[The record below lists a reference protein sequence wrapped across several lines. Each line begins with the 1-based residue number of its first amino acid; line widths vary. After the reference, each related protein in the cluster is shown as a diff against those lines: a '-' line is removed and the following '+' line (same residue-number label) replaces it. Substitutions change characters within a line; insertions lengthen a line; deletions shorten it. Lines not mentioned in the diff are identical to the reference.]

1 MNKQIKT
8 FLQYGAIAACLSI
21 SSLSHA
27 DMNQVM
33 ALINNPSTAPVVK
46 RCEGNVNCNA
56 FVALSKQWQIIPK
69 DDPLRYFVYSGD
81 LNALIREGK
90 DLHEQQLLDLDDF
103 AYQVF
108 DYRAENFNDRW
119 LYVKG
124 LSVLKYVQRTQILRE
139 I

>member
-8 FLQYGAIAACLSI
+8 FLQSGAIAACLSI

-69 DDPLRYFVYSGD
+69 DDPLRYFIYSGD

-124 LSVLKYVQRTQILRE
+124 LSVLKYVQRTQFAAQ
-139 I
+139 

>member
-8 FLQYGAIAACLSI
+8 FLQYGAIAACLSV

-124 LSVLKYVQRTQILRE
+124 LSVLKYVQRTQFATQ
-139 I
+139 

>member
-69 DDPLRYFVYSGD
+69 DDPLRYFIYSGD

-90 DLHEQQLLDLDDF
+90 DLHKQQLLDLDDF

-124 LSVLKYVQRTQILRE
+124 LSVLKYVQRTQFAAQ
-139 I
+139 

>member
-8 FLQYGAIAACLSI
+8 ILQYGAIATCLAV

-69 DDPLRYFVYSGD
+69 DDPLRYFIYSGD

-124 LSVLKYVQRTQILRE
+124 LSVLKYVQRTQFAAQ
-139 I
+139 

>member
-8 FLQYGAIAACLSI
+8 ILQYGAIAACLAG

-69 DDPLRYFVYSGD
+69 DDPLRYFIYSGD

-124 LSVLKYVQRTQILRE
+124 LSVLKYVQRTQFSAQ
-139 I
+139 

>member
-69 DDPLRYFVYSGD
+69 DDPLRYFIYSGD

-124 LSVLKYVQRTQILRE
+124 LSVLKYVQRTQILGE

>member
-8 FLQYGAIAACLSI
+8 FLQYGAIAACLSV

-69 DDPLRYFVYSGD
+69 DDPLRYFIYSGD

-124 LSVLKYVQRTQILRE
+124 LSVLKYVQRTQFAAQ
-139 I
+139 

>member
-8 FLQYGAIAACLSI
+8 FLQYGAIAACLAG

-33 ALINNPSTAPVVK
+33 ALINNPSTAPEVK

-56 FVALSKQWQIIPK
+56 FVAISKQWQIIPK
-69 DDPLRYFVYSGD
+69 DDPLRYFIYSGD

-124 LSVLKYVQRTQILRE
+124 LSVLKYVQRTQFAAQ
-139 I
+139 

>member
-8 FLQYGAIAACLSI
+8 FLQYGAIAACLAG

-124 LSVLKYVQRTQILRE
+124 LSVLKYVQRTQFAAQ
-139 I
+139 

>member
-8 FLQYGAIAACLSI
+8 ILQYGAIAACLSV

-33 ALINNPSTAPVVK
+33 ALINNPSTAPLVK

-56 FVALSKQWQIIPK
+56 FVAISKQWQIIPK
-69 DDPLRYFVYSGD
+69 DDPLRYFIYSGD

-90 DLHEQQLLDLDDF
+90 DLHEQQLLDLDNF

-108 DYRAENFNDRW
+108 DYHAENFNDRW

-124 LSVLKYVQRTQILRE
+124 LSVLKYVQRTQFTAQ
-139 I
+139 

>member
-8 FLQYGAIAACLSI
+8 FLQYGAIAACLSV

-33 ALINNPSTAPVVK
+33 ALINNPSTAPIVK

-108 DYRAENFNDRW
+108 DYHAENFNDRW

-124 LSVLKYVQRTQILRE
+124 LSVLKYVQRTQFAAQ
-139 I
+139 

>member
-8 FLQYGAIAACLSI
+8 FLQYGAIAVCLSG

-108 DYRAENFNDRW
+108 DYHAENFNDRW

-124 LSVLKYVQRTQILRE
+124 LSVLKYVQRTQFAAQ
-139 I
+139 

>member
-124 LSVLKYVQRTQILRE
+124 LSVLKYVQRTQFAAQ
-139 I
+139 

>member
-8 FLQYGAIAACLSI
+8 FLQYGAIAACLAG

-69 DDPLRYFVYSGD
+69 DDPLRYFIYSGD

>member
-69 DDPLRYFVYSGD
+69 DDPLRYFIYSGD

-108 DYRAENFNDRW
+108 DCRAENFNDRW

-124 LSVLKYVQRTQILRE
+124 LSVLKYVQRTQFAAQ
-139 I
+139 

>member
-69 DDPLRYFVYSGD
+69 DDPLRYFVYRGD

-124 LSVLKYVQRTQILRE
+124 LSVLKYVQRTQFAAQ
-139 I
+139 

>member
-8 FLQYGAIAACLSI
+8 FLQYGAIAVCLSG

-56 FVALSKQWQIIPK
+56 FVAISKQWQIIPK
-69 DDPLRYFVYSGD
+69 DDPLRYFIYSGD

-124 LSVLKYVQRTQILRE
+124 LSVLKYVQRTQFAAQ
-139 I
+139 

>member
-8 FLQYGAIAACLSI
+8 FLQYGAIAVCLSG

-69 DDPLRYFVYSGD
+69 DDPLRYFIYSGD

-124 LSVLKYVQRTQILRE
+124 LSVLKYVQRTQFAAQ
-139 I
+139 

>member
-8 FLQYGAIAACLSI
+8 FLQYGAIAACLSV

-69 DDPLRYFVYSGD
+69 DDPLRYFIYSGD

-108 DYRAENFNDRW
+108 DYHAENFNDRW

-124 LSVLKYVQRTQILRE
+124 LSVLKYVQRTQFTAQ
-139 I
+139 

>member
-8 FLQYGAIAACLSI
+8 FLQYGAIAACLSV

-69 DDPLRYFVYSGD
+69 DDPLRYFIYSGD

-108 DYRAENFNDRW
+108 DYHAENFNDRW

-124 LSVLKYVQRTQILRE
+124 LSVLKYVQRTQFAAQ
-139 I
+139 

>member
-8 FLQYGAIAACLSI
+8 FLQYGAIAACLSV

-56 FVALSKQWQIIPK
+56 FVAISKQWQIIPK
-69 DDPLRYFVYSGD
+69 DDPLRYFIYSGD

>member
-8 FLQYGAIAACLSI
+8 FQQYGAIAVCLSG

-33 ALINNPSTAPVVK
+33 ALINNPSTAPIVK

-69 DDPLRYFVYSGD
+69 DDPLRYFIYSGD

-124 LSVLKYVQRTQILRE
+124 LSVLKYVQRTQFAAQ
-139 I
+139 

>member
-8 FLQYGAIAACLSI
+8 FLQYGAIAVCLSG

-33 ALINNPSTAPVVK
+33 ALINNPSTAPIVK

-124 LSVLKYVQRTQILRE
+124 LSVLKYVQRTQFAAQ
-139 I
+139 

>member
-8 FLQYGAIAACLSI
+8 FLQYGAIAVCLSG

-69 DDPLRYFVYSGD
+69 DDPLRYFIYSGD

>member
-1 MNKQIKT
+1 MNKHIKT
-8 FLQYGAIAACLSI
+8 FLQYGAMAACLSV
-21 SSLSHA
+21 SNLSHA

-33 ALINNPSTAPVVK
+33 ALGNDPSTAPAVK
-46 RCEGNVNCNA
+46 RCEGNINCNA
-56 FVALSKQWQIIPK
+56 FVAISKQWQIIPK
-69 DDPLRYFVYSGD
+69 DDPLRYFIYSGD

-108 DYRAENFNDRW
+108 DYHAENFNDRW

-124 LSVLKYVQRTQILRE
+124 LSVLKYVQRTQFAAQ
-139 I
+139 

>member
-8 FLQYGAIAACLSI
+8 FLQYGAIAACLSV

-69 DDPLRYFVYSGD
+69 DDPLRYFIYSGD

-108 DYRAENFNDRW
+108 DYRAENLNDRW

-124 LSVLKYVQRTQILRE
+124 LSVLKYVQRTQFAAQ
-139 I
+139 

>member
-8 FLQYGAIAACLSI
+8 FLQYGAIAACLSV

-56 FVALSKQWQIIPK
+56 FVAISKQWQIIPK
-69 DDPLRYFVYSGD
+69 DDPLRYFIYSGD

-124 LSVLKYVQRTQILRE
+124 LSVLKYVQRTQFAAQ
-139 I
+139 